1 MDSLIL
7 SKKIDRAEAP
17 PIIIRYGEL
26 IVPPFWLKTTKILSI
41 ASSQSSDNYHTIGT
55 TSAIATTIS
64 VNPQLCHIVH

>member
-7 SKKIDRAEAP
+7 SKKIGRAEAP

-26 IVPPFWLKTTKILSI
+26 IVPPFWLKTSKILSI
-41 ASSQSSDNYHTIGT
+41 TPPHCPDNYHTIGT